1 MFNRGLGE
9 LGGEIFSGD
18 GYSVEHVLG
27 LLALRRRVPG
37 GQLRE
42 VEEGSDRL
50 EQAAAGDGL
59 LRGSEKIDN

>member
-18 GYSVEHVLG
+18 GDSVEHVLG

-42 VEEGSDRL
+42 VEEGPDSL
-50 EQAAAGDGL
+50 EEAPAVDGL
-59 LRGSEKIDN
+59 LTWSVGEN